1 MPSPTSS
8 TRPVSRTSSCCPKS
22 EICRSM
28 MEAISLASSFNDIA
42 ASGQELGAE
51 GGQPAADGAV
61 VHLVPDLDHHAAE
74 QVRVHLLDQHRLLL
88 ERAGERL
95 PQVVPLVVG
104 ERDG

>member
-22 EICRSM
+22 AICFPM

-51 GGQPAADGAV
+51 GGQPGPHGAV
-61 VHLVPDLDHHAAE
+61 VDLVPDLDHHAAE
-74 QVRVHLLDQHRLLL
+74 QVRVHLLDQHRLLA
-88 ERAGERL
+88 ERPGERL
-95 PQVVPLVVG
+95 ADVVPLVVG
-104 ERDG
+104 ERD